1 MAPRDNLFSRLQH
14 LEQAASSER
23 QAARQ
28 RRQQQSSA
36 EILQTFLAYRL
47 DDAAE
52 KMAREEHK
60 KSNVTEEWC
69 HSDAELDYDIFEI
82 EEEDNG

>member
-1 MAPRDNLFSRLQH
+1 MPKFTIDLWATITYSNQI
-14 LEQAASSER
+14 EVE
-23 QAARQ
+23 
-28 RRQQQSSA
+28 A
-36 EILQTFLAYRL
+36 EDYN
-47 DDAAE
+47 AAE